1 MIQYQAVVIRRNKRN
16 SPETSDIDYKNVALL
31 QQFVDSSGKINGR
44 RQTGLD
50 AKKQRA
56 VQKAIKQARS
66 LGLMAFNA

>member
-1 MIQYQAVVIRRNKRN
+1 MVIRRNSKRKIA
-16 SPETSDIDYKNVALL
+16 PETGEIDYKNVALL
-31 QQFVDSSGKINGR
+31 QQFVDSTGKINGR

-66 LGLMAFNA
+66 LGLMPFNV

>member
-1 MIQYQAVVIRRNKRN
+1 MAIRGKQRKRKN
-16 SPETSDIDYKNVALL
+16 MPDMSDIVYKNVSLL
-31 QQFVDSSGKINGR
+31 QQFVDGTGKIHGR

-66 LGLMAFNA
+66 LGLMPFKV